1 MGRQI
6 EYIRVVWVE
15 ACDEEG
21 DKMLNEEGNF
31 ADIVYRGKKLHN
43 SPLTEIRIVNN
54 MATSELLAHEFGHFI
69 QHSLANKGF
78 TFKHDE
84 EISFYLEDCMRDF
97 MRKKLYN
104 MEDK

>member
-15 ACDEEG
+15 ACSEEG

-31 ADIVYRGKKLHN
+31 ADIVYRKKKLHN
-43 SPLTEIRIVNN
+43 APLTEIRIVNN
-54 MATSELLAHEFGHFI
+54 MTTAELLAHEFGHFI
-69 QHSLANKGF
+69 QYSLTNKNIK
-78 TFKHDE
+78 FKHGE
-84 EISFYLEDCMRDF
+84 ELSFYLEDCIKEF